1 MLMGKMLRSLA
12 VAFLALGF
20 LAFAPKSGFAF
31 TNGQYNLIRIASCI
45 TVPETD
51 TDVLFVADSN
61 SGGTLILADALAIV
75 AVLPICHPGGQFFA
89 FISNGAVTNVSV
101 IPGL

>member
-1 MLMGKMLRSLA
+1 MLMRKMLRSLA
-12 VAFLALGF
+12 IASFALGF
-20 LAFAPKSGFAF
+20 LAFAPNSSFAF
-31 TNGQYNLIRIASCI
+31 NNGMYNLIRIASCI
-45 TVPETD
+45 TVPEAD

-61 SGGTLILADALAIV
+61 SGGTLVLADALAIV
-75 AVLPICHPGGQFFA
+75 AVIPICHPGGQFYA